1 MSASSNKGGIDK
13 IDLERSLVVID
24 LIFLHIEYCYYIKGG
39 KEYRFCSFFF
49 VCHTM
54 FCTLVDLMNLMK
66 KLPVNELSFF
76 CEMSTFQSGGGRI
89 IVGIK

>member
-1 MSASSNKGGIDK
+1 MSAFSNKGGIDK
-13 IDLERSLVVID
+13 IDIERSLVVID
-24 LIFLHIEYCYYIKGG
+24 LIFFTHSILLIKGG

-76 CEMSTFQSGGGRI
+76 SEMSTFQSGGCRI